1 MRHELQL
8 QHGDLLLRTLAPG
21 DATELA
27 ALVDPQLWAGMTSTL
42 PGTPELMG
50 QFIEA
55 ATADPSRMPFAVV
68 DLTGGSLLGST
79 SLYDLAP
86 SQRRIGIG
94 TTFYG
99 RASWGSRVNPTCK
112 LLLLSYCFD
121 ELDVNRVELRCD
133 VRNSRS
139 ANAIERLGATREGT
153 LRAHRIAADGSVSD
167 TATFSII
174 AAEWPQ
180 VRAGLLHRVEPSAG
194 VDGPL
199 SPVNSAEHEVLPS
212 LG

>member
-1 MRHELQL
+1 MRHELHL
-8 QHGDLLLRTLAPG
+8 QHTDLLLRPLALA
-21 DATELA
+21 DAPELA
-27 ALVDPQLWAGMTSTL
+27 GLVDRQLWSGMTSTL
-42 PGTPELMG
+42 PETPELMG
-50 QFIEA
+50 QFIVEA
-55 ATADPSRMPFAVV
+55 TGDPSRMPFAVV
-68 DLTGGSLLGST
+68 DRTGGSLLGCT
-79 SLYDLAP
+79 SLYDVAL

-112 LLLLSYCFD
+112 LLLLTHCFD

-133 VRNSRS
+133 VRNTRS
-139 ANAIERLGATREGT
+139 ANAIERLGAMREGT
-153 LRAHRIAADGSVSD
+153 LRQHRISADGSVSD

-180 VRAGLLHRVEPSAG
+180 VRAGLLDRVEPSGG

-199 SPVNSAEHEVLPS
+199 STVSSAEHELLPPV
-212 LG
+212 G

>member
-1 MRHELQL
+1 MRHELHL
-8 QHGDLLLRTLAPG
+8 QHTDLLLRPLALT
-21 DATELA
+21 DAPELA
-27 ALVDPQLWAGMTSTL
+27 GLVDRQLWSGMTSML
-42 PGTPELMG
+42 PETPELMG
-50 QFIEA
+50 QFIVE

-68 DLTGGSLLGST
+68 DRTGGSLLGCT
-79 SLYDLAP
+79 SLYDVAL

-112 LLLLSYCFD
+112 LLLLTHCFD

-133 VRNSRS
+133 VRNTRS
-139 ANAIERLGATREGT
+139 ANAIERLGAMREGT
-153 LRAHRIAADGSVSD
+153 LRQHRISADGSVSD

-180 VRAGLLHRVEPSAG
+180 VRAGLLDRVEPSGG

-199 SPVNSAEHEVLPS
+199 STVSSAEHELLPPV
-212 LG
+212 G